1 MKKLL
6 LMTLFAAIAIV
17 NASDS
22 KYPEDGSNTESR
34 LPLPQQISVLSSEN
48 TALEIELE
56 EAKSQITDLM
66 EQIRGKRKVIKTWK
80 TQQII
85 GIETNLYHGKTDVEK
100 VLTSGE
106 EDVDDTSLELA
117 LSALDLTRE
126 DESTPLPML
135 AAGAPENF
143 RDINEHQKLLEFHG
157 ILTSKVAQ
165 SEKIIEQLNTSLK
178 VMLKDMDLLGAN
190 IDALQARTTKEE
202 KDAYIAHFAKTAL
215 GMKEADIARTLKKS
229 GLS

>member
-1 MKKLL
+1 MALL
-6 LMTLFAAIAIV
+6 ATITLV

-22 KYPEDGSNTESR
+22 KYPEDGSNIESR
-34 LPLPQQISVLSSEN
+34 SPLQHQISLLSSEN

-66 EQIRGKRKVIKTWK
+66 EQIRGKRKAIKAWK

-100 VLTSGE
+100 VLTRGE
-106 EDVDDTSLELA
+106 EDVDDTSLVLA

-126 DESTPLPML
+126 DESTPRPML

-143 RDINEHQKLLEFHG
+143 VDINEHQRLLELNNMF
-157 ILTSKVAQ
+157 TSKVTQ

-178 VMLKDMDLLGAN
+178 VMLEDMESLGEN
-190 IDALQARTTKEE
+190 IDRLQAHTTKEE
-202 KDAYIAHFAKTAL
+202 KNAYIAHFAKTAL
-215 GMKEADIARTLKKS
+215 GMKEADIARTLKES